1 MLDHRG
7 EHGEAQ
13 ALETTWLLWD
23 DKRDV
28 QSSSVCMVVVYGMD
42 ILLYPGTVV
51 VLLKRKAGND
61 SCLP

>member
-13 ALETTWLLWD
+13 ALEATWLLWD
-23 DKRDV
+23 D
-28 QSSSVCMVVVYGMD
+28 SSVCMVVVYGMD
-42 ILLYPGTVV
+42 ILLYRGTVV
-51 VLLKRKAGND
+51 VLLKRKAGII